1 MGPLRIFRSVYLRSI
16 ARAPYLLCAGIRQH
30 PQGLIRR
37 RRSGWCHYKAVIFDA
52 SGVLLPSPYK
62 TAADWEARNYI
73 PAGTIQQAIL
83 SGGENSPSL
92 KYARGELTTVEF
104 LQELGQQCFEI
115 ANVCVPVDSFLL
127 DLIRN
132 EMIKQ
137 LPIMAE
143 AAQCIRA
150 EGLKTALLSNSFCLL
165 NGGSF
170 LPLGP
175 EHFDVMVESYREGM
189 HKPDPR
195 IYKLCLEQLG
205 VQPQESIFL
214 DSSSQSLKAAAQ
226 LGIKTVKVD
235 DPEAAL
241 KELETCL
248 GFPLQGFVPYTCSVR
263 PSMEIPKDHLQ
274 KYLENVLRDQATGP
288 LVLRQFG
295 HAQSSRTYYVKFGDH
310 LLVLK
315 KEPTESLHPSAALLM
330 PVAGLTSDP
339 PVPPCFPS
347 TLGTPFYLMEHCAGR
362 IYRDISLPTLQPSQ
376 RRAIY
381 DAMSQVLS
389 KIHSVD
395 LRAAKL
401 EDLGEHANYIQRQ
414 VETWTKQYRA
424 METHVIPAMERLIE
438 WLPLHFP
445 ESQKTTVV
453 HGDFRM
459 DNLVFH
465 PDRPEVLA
473 VLGWKL
479 STLGDPMSDL
489 ANNCMAYFLP
499 PHFNALRG
507 LRKCDLGHL
516 GVPTAEEYSQ
526 MYCDH
531 MGVEHPENWNFYM
544 AFAFFRLAAML
555 QGLYK
560 RSLEGEEPKHA
571 GESSPEDAEFVAD
584 LAWDFA
590 IKEGFRVFDSLP
602 TTKPLARRYS
612 TWARRGPFLS
622 RSYGTCPP
630 PGAPPEPKVP
640 LVTPPMGLLLLILQ
654 LLQRGCSL
662 TAPLLKATSICPGSP
677 PHLCSQGHNGC
688 CEGALGWPCWLLNTR
703 NPGLWGSL
711 VTSALVSHKLQG
723 EILPQPQTLGSAVE
737 EGGSLNL
744 PGPGSWGVFGASIW
758 PSCLPPSRLSGRLS
772 PRRLLRGRELEAE
785 SWGCREGV
793 PSIARG
799 FSAAGFVC

>member
-1 MGPLRIFRSVYLRSI
+1 MYLRSI

-30 PQGLIRR
+30 PQGLIRQR
-37 RRSGWCHYKAVIFDA
+37 QSGWCHYKAVIFDA

-62 TAADWEARNYI
+62 TAADWEARNCI
-73 PAGTIQQAIL
+73 PAGTIQQAIF

-92 KYARGELTTVEF
+92 KYTRGELTSVEF

-115 ANVCVPVDSFLL
+115 ANVCVPVDSFLS

-143 AAQCIRA
+143 AVQCIRA
-150 EGLKTALLSNSFCLL
+150 EGLKTALLSNNFSLL
-165 NGGSF
+165 NGEAF
-170 LPLGP
+170 LPLDRK
-175 EHFDVMVESYREGM
+175 HFDVMVESYREGM

-195 IYKLCLEQLG
+195 IYKLCLERLG

-214 DSSSQSLKAAAQ
+214 DNSSQNLKAAAQ
-226 LGIKTVKVD
+226 LGIRTVKVD
-235 DPEAAL
+235 DPEVAL
-241 KELETCL
+241 KELETYL
-248 GFPLQGFVPYTCSVR
+248 GFPLQGFVPYTRSVR

-274 KYLENVLRDQATGP
+274 KYLGNVLGDQATGP

-295 HAQSSRTYYVKFGDH
+295 HGQSTRAYCVKFGDR

-315 KEPTESLHPSAALLM
+315 KEPSDSLHPSGPAVRMEYSSLTRPGRVLKALSE
-330 PVAGLTSDP
+330 AGV
-339 PVPPCFPS
+339 PVPTVLALCEDRS

-362 IYRDISLPTLQPSQ
+362 VYSDVSLPVLQPSQ

-381 DAMSQVLS
+381 AAMSQVLS

-401 EDLGEHANYIQRQ
+401 EDLREHGNYIQWQ
-414 VETWTKQYRA
+414 VKTWTKQYRA

-479 STLGDPMSDL
+479 STLGDPISDL

-526 MYCDH
+526 MYCGH
-531 MGVEHPENWNFYM
+531 MGVERPENWNFYM

-560 RSLEGEEPKHA
+560 RSLAGRPA
-571 GESSPEDAEFVAD
+571 PGESSPDDAEFVAD
-584 LAWDFA
+584 LAWEFA

-612 TWARRGPFLS
+612 TWARRGLILS
-622 RSYGTCPP
+622 RSYGTWAR
-630 PGAPPEPKVP
+630 PGAAREPKAP
-640 LVTPPMGLLLLILQ
+640 LVTPPNSLLGVAQGLCCKLGKIMGVQWSFLISQPRWTPRSLLE
-654 LLQRGCSL
+654 
-662 TAPLLKATSICPGSP
+662 LKVR
-677 PHLCSQGHNGC
+677 H
-688 CEGALGWPCWLLNTR
+688 
-703 NPGLWGSL
+703 
-711 VTSALVSHKLQG
+711 
-723 EILPQPQTLGSAVE
+723 
-737 EGGSLNL
+737 
-744 PGPGSWGVFGASIW
+744 
-758 PSCLPPSRLSGRLS
+758 LPP
-772 PRRLLRGRELEAE
+772 
-785 SWGCREGV
+785 
-793 PSIARG
+793 
-799 FSAAGFVC
+799 

>member
-1 MGPLRIFRSVYLRSI
+1 MGRLQIFHSMYLRSI

-30 PQGLIRR
+30 PQGLIQR
-37 RRSGWCHYKAVIFDA
+37 RRSGWCRYKAVIFDA
-52 SGVLLPSPYK
+52 SRMVLPSPYK
-62 TAADWEARNYI
+62 TAADWEARNCI
-73 PAGTIQQAIL
+73 PAGTIQQALL

-92 KYARGELTTVEF
+92 KYTRGELTTVEF
-104 LQELGQQCFEI
+104 LQELGQRCFEI
-115 ANVCVPVDSFLL
+115 ANVCVPVDSFLS

-143 AAQCIRA
+143 AVQCIRA
-150 EGLKTALLSNSFCLL
+150 EGLKTALLSNNFCLL
-165 NGGSF
+165 NGESF
-170 LPLGP
+170 LPLDRK
-175 EHFDVMVESYREGM
+175 HFDVMVESDREGM

-195 IYKLCLEQLG
+195 IYKLCLEWLG

-214 DSSSQSLKAAAQ
+214 DSSSQNLNAAAQ

-235 DPEAAL
+235 DPEVAL
-241 KELETCL
+241 KELETYL
-248 GFPLQGFVPYTCSVR
+248 GFPLQGFVPYTRSVR
-263 PSMEIPKDHLQ
+263 PGMEIPKDRLQ
-274 KYLENVLRDQATGP
+274 KYLESVLSDQATGP

-295 HAQSSRTYYVKFGDH
+295 YGQSTQTFCIKFGDC

-315 KEPTESLHPSAALLM
+315 KEPSDSLHPSGSAVRREYRVLKALSE
-330 PVAGLTSDP
+330 AGV
-339 PVPPCFPS
+339 PVPTVLALCEDRS

-362 IYRDISLPTLQPSQ
+362 VYRDVSLPTLQPSQ
-376 RRAIY
+376 RRATY
-381 DAMSQVLS
+381 AAMSQVLS
-389 KIHSVD
+389 KIHSVE
-395 LRAAKL
+395 LRADKL
-401 EDLGEHANYIQRQ
+401 EDLGEHANYIQQQ

-479 STLGDPMSDL
+479 STLGDPISDL

-507 LRKCDLGHL
+507 LRKCDLGRL
-516 GVPTAEEYSQ
+516 GIPTAEEYSQ
-526 MYCDH
+526 MYYDH

-544 AFAFFRLAAML
+544 AFAYFRLAAML

-560 RSLEGEEPKHA
+560 RSLA

-584 LAWDFA
+584 LAWEFA

-602 TTKPLARRYS
+602 TTKPLARHYS

-622 RSYGTCPP
+622 RSYG
-630 PGAPPEPKVP
+630 
-640 LVTPPMGLLLLILQ
+640 
-654 LLQRGCSL
+654 R
-662 TAPLLKATSICPGSP
+662 
-677 PHLCSQGHNGC
+677 
-688 CEGALGWPCWLLNTR
+688 R
-703 NPGLWGSL
+703 NPG
-711 VTSALVSHKLQG
+711 QRF
-723 EILPQPQTLGSAVE
+723 QD
-737 EGGSLNL
+737 
-744 PGPGSWGVFGASIW
+744 
-758 PSCLPPSRLSGRLS
+758 
-772 PRRLLRGRELEAE
+772 
-785 SWGCREGV
+785 
-793 PSIARG
+793 
-799 FSAAGFVC
+799 